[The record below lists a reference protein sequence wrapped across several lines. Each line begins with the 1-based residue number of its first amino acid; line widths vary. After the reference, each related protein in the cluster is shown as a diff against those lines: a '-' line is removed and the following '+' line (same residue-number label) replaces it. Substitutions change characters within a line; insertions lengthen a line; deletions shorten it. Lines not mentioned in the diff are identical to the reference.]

1 MGLYGGRKTR
11 EMMEEEKR
19 NMVGG
24 RLRLNLISFVFSS
37 FVPTVAEKIPP
48 SES

>member
-1 MGLYGGRKTR
+1 VGLCGRRKTI

-19 NMVGG
+19 NKVGG
-24 RLRLNLISFVFSS
+24 RLRLGLISFVFSS